1 MEPAAQIPHSQITLM
16 DPSSIIDITPA
27 DIQRW
32 MDLFRYKERDARIA
46 ILAHRND
53 RSAHVSDEKWRWV
66 QWGHE
71 RAGFN
76 KETYEHL
83 LMLKRLSE
91 KEKTCKAKG
100 LRLYEWVGDYSRI
113 CLEGFM
119 TLDTLR
125 RMVNED
131 EFGTVD
137 STEKWCYIKHN
148 SCHEQRILSWVRKR
162 EGAVSRAKSIYN
174 AVWKLA
180 VKKLKEEMTLERAGF
195 YSMPQSS
202 QGVENNAET
211 QIDFVRFDDNYSPS
225 WMEQER
231 NHRAQVW
238 DLSTSSGLFGTQVQL
253 NRSRPAHPFP
263 SFPMQSRPLG
273 SILPA
278 LPTWSQVG
286 MRSFLQRYRGDPFI
300 RLPEFGN
307 APRVFPLPGEV
318 VTAGQEASPVSRPV
332 ALSDTTVIPPPD
344 ALLSQEDQR
353 SSTRQ
358 SRRALEQLFR
368 SHMNRGRVA
377 AQREQMQRPRSRT
390 RCMEQFFGDAFPQKV
405 SDMLIREVVVAKS
418 LEMDGASADIKLVS
432 TASTPS
438 GLSEVWSKYYLP
450 RSATQAKRQRAPFP
464 KKTSSANERQSP
476 ANRSRFCVKISRA
489 MKGRHDD

>member
-1 MEPAAQIPHSQITLM
+1 
-16 DPSSIIDITPA
+16 
-27 DIQRW
+27 
-32 MDLFRYKERDARIA
+32 
-46 ILAHRND
+46 
-53 RSAHVSDEKWRWV
+53 
-66 QWGHE
+66 
-71 RAGFN
+71 
-76 KETYEHL
+76 
-83 LMLKRLSE
+83 
-91 KEKTCKAKG
+91 
-100 LRLYEWVGDYSRI
+100 
-113 CLEGFM
+113 
-119 TLDTLR
+119 
-125 RMVNED
+125 
-131 EFGTVD
+131 
-137 STEKWCYIKHN
+137 
-148 SCHEQRILSWVRKR
+148 
-162 EGAVSRAKSIYN
+162 
-174 AVWKLA
+174 
-180 VKKLKEEMTLERAGF
+180 
-195 YSMPQSS
+195 
-202 QGVENNAET
+202 
-211 QIDFVRFDDNYSPS
+211 
-225 WMEQER
+225 
-231 NHRAQVW
+231 
-238 DLSTSSGLFGTQVQL
+238 
-253 NRSRPAHPFP
+253 
-263 SFPMQSRPLG
+263 
-273 SILPA
+273 
-278 LPTWSQVG
+278 